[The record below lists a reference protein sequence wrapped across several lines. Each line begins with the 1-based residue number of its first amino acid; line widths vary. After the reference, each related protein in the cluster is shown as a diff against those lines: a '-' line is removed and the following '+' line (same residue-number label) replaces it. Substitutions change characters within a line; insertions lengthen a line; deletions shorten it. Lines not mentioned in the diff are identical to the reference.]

1 MILSAKFCSQCG
13 HPAVGK
19 YCVECGAKLVA
30 PEEGSTPSPH
40 EQKLIEEVVTNW
52 QEEHRYDVL
61 IKVPE
66 VREMIQF
73 QTNTAVVGMTGEEL
87 MSIFDKVIGH
97 GVPMAKLAKVIQ
109 PLYASWGIHTHKERK
124 EYVNAPIGRVMVRLL
139 CSLAHFGQKIKS
151 VQQADDGCCI
161 HAVLLSDVWALEG
174 DLIVTVSKHNRGANV
189 TAVTHIGGS
198 YFDWG
203 KSKASLER
211 LFKHL
216 QTDPSCWT
224 K

>member
-30 PEEGSTPSPH
+30 PEEGSTPDH
-40 EQKLIEEVVTNW
+40 QQNEVQPFITNW
-52 QEEHRYDVL
+52 PEEHRYDVL
-61 IKVPE
+61 MKVPE
-66 VREMIQF
+66 VRRMIQF
-73 QTNTAVVGMTGEEL
+73 QADNAVVGPTGEDFL
-87 MSIFDKVIGH
+87 NVFDKVLGNGI
-97 GVPMAKLAKVIQ
+97 PMAKLANFIQ

-124 EYVNAPIGRVMVRLL
+124 EYVNAPIGRVMVRVL
-139 CSLAHFGQKIKS
+139 CSLAHFGQKIKN

-161 HAVLLSDVWALEG
+161 HAVLPSDLWALAG
-174 DLIVTVSKHNRGANV
+174 DFVVTVSKYNRGANV